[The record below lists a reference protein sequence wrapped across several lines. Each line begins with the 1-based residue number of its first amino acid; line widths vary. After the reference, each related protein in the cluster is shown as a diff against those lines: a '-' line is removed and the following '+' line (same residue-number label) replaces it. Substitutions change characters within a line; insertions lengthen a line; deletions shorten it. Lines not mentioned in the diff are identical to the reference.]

1 MRAARRAVSF
11 APSNLGFVHL
21 DQHEASLLDTVRA
34 GLRATRKAL
43 PPRLFYDA
51 RGAHLFERICR
62 TQAYYPTRTEIGI
75 LRAQAVA
82 IADAVGRS
90 RSVIEP
96 GAGDMRKIRLLLDAL
111 RPYAYAP
118 IDVSGEQLL
127 SEAQM
132 LAHEFPWLRVRA
144 IEGDFADARLAQQLD
159 TPTDKLLF
167 FPGST
172 IGNFT
177 PDEAAAFLARARE
190 IVGPRGKALVGV
202 DLVKDK
208 DVLERA
214 YNDPEGYTAQ
224 FNLNLLIRLNR
235 ELGTNFDLTAFE
247 HRAFYDTTLRR
258 IEMHLVSRRAQSIRL
273 GNELI
278 RFAAGESIHT
288 ESSYKYQ
295 PEGFQQLAASA
306 GFAVRERWLDDKRWF
321 GVFLFSGG

>member
-1 MRAARRAVSF
+1 MRAARHAVRNT
-11 APSNLGFVHL
+11 PSNLSIVHL
-21 DQHEASLLDTVRA
+21 DPHEASLLDTVRD
-34 GLRATRKAL
+34 GLHAARKAL

-62 TQAYYPTRTEIGI
+62 TQAYYPTRTETAI

-82 IADAVGRS
+82 IAEAVGRS

-118 IDVSGEQLL
+118 IDVSGEQLQI
-127 SEAQM
+127 EAQA
-132 LAHEFPWLRVRA
+132 LAQEYPWLRIRA
-144 IEGDFADARLAQQLD
+144 VEGDFADPRLAQQLD

-172 IGNFT
+172 IGNLT
-177 PDEAAAFLARARE
+177 PDEAVAFLSRARE
-190 IVGPRGKALVGV
+190 LVGQSGKALVGV
-202 DLVKDK
+202 DLVKDV
-208 DVLERA
+208 DVLEHA

-235 ELGTNFDLTAFE
+235 ELGTHFDLSAFE
-247 HRAFYDTTLRR
+247 HRAFYDAALQR

-278 RFAAGESIHT
+278 RFAPGETIHT
-288 ESSYKYQ
+288 ESSYKYR
-295 PEGFQQLAASA
+295 PDDFAHLAARA
-306 GFAVRERWLDDKRWF
+306 GLNLRERWLDDKAWF
-321 GVFLFSGG
+321 GVFLFAAD

>member
-1 MRAARRAVSF
+1 M
-11 APSNLGFVHL
+11 
-21 DQHEASLLDTVRA
+21 
-34 GLRATRKAL
+34 
-43 PPRLFYDA
+43 
-51 RGAHLFERICR
+51 
-62 TQAYYPTRTEIGI
+62 
-75 LRAQAVA
+75 
-82 IADAVGRS
+82 
-90 RSVIEP
+90 
-96 GAGDMRKIRLLLDAL
+96 
-111 RPYAYAP
+111 
-118 IDVSGEQLL
+118 
-127 SEAQM
+127 
-132 LAHEFPWLRVRA
+132 
-144 IEGDFADARLAQQLD
+144 
-159 TPTDKLLF
+159 
-167 FPGST
+167 
-172 IGNFT
+172 
-177 PDEAAAFLARARE
+177 
-190 IVGPRGKALVGV
+190 GV